1 MGEGA
6 VPRLMKR
13 IWIPVI
19 ISILA
24 ISALTAPKT
33 YAVAPSTALPVNA
46 SPALSG
52 ASPEGFT
59 TSSVAEYIELQAI
72 LAGINPIDAQWIV
85 NHESQDGQNLSGD
98 DGQSIG
104 YWMISEKYHPE
115 VGRACSLSLQCSTA
129 WSMRWIAKGH
139 ITEWSTWAC
148 RYAWYPDATSTLG
161 PALANYEEP
170 KYCKG
175 ASSN

>member
-13 IWIPVI
+13 IWIFAI
-19 ISILA
+19 ISIFA
-24 ISALTAPKT
+24 ISALIAPKT
-33 YAVAPSTALPVNA
+33 YAVAPSTTLPVNA
-46 SPALSG
+46 SPASSS

-59 TSSVAEYIELQAI
+59 TSSVAEYITQQAI
-72 LAGINPIDAQWIV
+72 AYGINPIDAQWIV
-85 NHESQDGQNLSGD
+85 SHESQDGQNLSGD

-104 YWMISEKYHPE
+104 FWMISEKYHPE

-129 WSMRWIAKGH
+129 WSLNWIAKGH
-139 ITEWSTWAC
+139 ISEWSTWSC

-161 PALANYEEP
+161 PAPAGYQQP
-170 KYCKG
+170 KYCHP
-175 ASSN
+175 SQ

>member
-13 IWIPVI
+13 IWIPAI

-24 ISALTAPKT
+24 ISSIFALGTPKT
-33 YAVAPSTALPVNA
+33 YAVAPSTTLPVNA
-46 SPALSG
+46 LPALSG

-59 TSSVAEYIELQAI
+59 TSSVVEYITQQAKV
-72 LAGINPIDAQWIV
+72 AGINPLYAQWIV
-85 NHESQDGQNLSGD
+85 SHESQDGQNLSGD

-115 VGRACSLSLQCSTA
+115 VGKACSLSLQCSTA
-129 WSMRWIAKGH
+129 WSLNWIAKGH
-139 ITEWSTWAC
+139 ISEWSTWAC
-148 RYAWYPDATSTLG
+148 RYAWYSDATSTLG
-161 PALANYEEP
+161 PAPAGYKEP
-170 KYCKG
+170 KYCRP
-175 ASSN
+175 